1 MEGGRSLPHTG
12 RVRAEF
18 RPWIV
23 AFVYMRHV
31 TWRCTAYNY
40 YKIWSG
46 AVVARY
52 HGEKI
57 YIMSPLIWRRLA
69 GLSGA
74 SWVGAAA
81 YGAHGLQGLDPI
93 QMKTWD
99 NGNKMHGM
107 HSIMLAMVPTLKLK
121 APHLSGAF
129 FLAGTA
135 VFSGSCYAAVLTKDR
150 ANGRFAP
157 IGGTGLIVAWLTLL
171 L

>member
-1 MEGGRSLPHTG
+1 
-12 RVRAEF
+12 
-18 RPWIV
+18 
-23 AFVYMRHV
+23 MRHV
-31 TWRCTAYNY
+31 TRRMYCAYN
-40 YKIWSG
+40 KLVGRSSH
-46 AVVARY
+46 ATT
-52 HGEKI
+52 EKI